1 MNQIERARFLRR
13 NMTDAERR
21 LWRNLRRRL
30 LGVHFRRQ
38 VPMGCYIVDFAC
50 LSRHIVIEVDGGQH
64 LQSETDA
71 LRDRW
76 LRSQGFQ
83 VLRFWNHEV
92 LKNMEGVLQAIALA
106 IGVEL
111 SPEGEEKGEADSQG
125 Y

>member
-1 MNQIERARFLRR
+1 
-13 NMTDAERR
+13 
-21 LWRNLRRRL
+21 
-30 LGVHFRRQ
+30 
-38 VPMGCYIVDFAC
+38 MGCYIVDFAC